1 MSITWQGNTKVV
13 NYPVS
18 ESTNTDILEVKQVVL
33 TDTATIVHFNAYY
46 IPKYWIRVSPNCRLV
61 DEKGETYTL
70 KKADGIKPGEHFYLP
85 ESGEA
90 EFSLTFEPLSSSV
103 QSFNF
108 TEGTEKN
115 DWQINRVRLNK

>member
-1 MSITWQGNTKVV
+1 MGLN
-13 NYPVS
+13 PVS
-18 ESTNTDILEVKQVVL
+18 N
-33 TDTATIVHFNAYY
+33 
-46 IPKYWIRVSPNCRLV
+46 
-61 DEKGETYTL
+61 
-70 KKADGIKPGEHFYLP
+70 LP